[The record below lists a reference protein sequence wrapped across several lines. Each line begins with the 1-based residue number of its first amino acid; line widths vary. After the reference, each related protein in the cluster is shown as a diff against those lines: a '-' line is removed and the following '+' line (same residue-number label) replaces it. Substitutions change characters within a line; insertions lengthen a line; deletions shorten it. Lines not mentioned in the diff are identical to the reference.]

1 MKIAFY
7 GLGIVFSVIIIIL
20 GARYSFEKSAK
31 DELSEIANT
40 KKLEFKVGFKDQL
53 ALGIQM
59 SKSPLIVSYMENPFN
74 EDLKEKAYAEVK
86 SYQGSFL
93 SNQTFMI
100 NDQDLI
106 YHINCVPQYVL
117 DKNDPGSAWYGFT
130 SQMTKDYDLFVDYEK
145 ALDATFCWVNAI
157 VRDSNRKFLGIIGTG
172 IPISD
177 FVDTMYKDLESNISM
192 YLYDSSLEVSGS
204 TDKSLMESKAKIRS
218 VISDMNSKSD
228 EEITPKNTYFFGN
241 FGTIYSITPL
251 EEVGWYILLYKK
263 FNFVNFLS
271 CMTIPLVLV
280 LLILI
285 IQILIVIFM
294 KIFKPLSELTR
305 ATNHLSSGEADLSR
319 RINIDSNSS
328 LGSLKKLSSGF
339 NGFIQKVQEIITSVK
354 NSKDNL
360 VETGANLRT
369 CTDNTSESI
378 SQILQSIDA
387 FDVTISNQA
396 ESVQQTVESV
406 NKISNNIQTLDNLIE
421 TQVSSVNQ
429 AETSIQ
435 KMISAIDVVNGSVLN
450 LEQSFDSLEK
460 NARAGI
466 EKQNAVNN
474 KIEEIQNQSAM
485 LQEANTTISAI
496 AEQTNLLAMNAAI
509 EAAHAG
515 EAGKGFSVVAD
526 EIRSLAETSSE
537 QSRTIGNQLIAIQE
551 SISQIVQASSETKA
565 AFDTFATEI
574 KTTNAIISGITDS
587 MKTQE
592 EDTANINSVLRV
604 LNTSTN
610 EVKAASSEM
619 TESSGLILSEVQS
632 LEISTNNM
640 KTSMNSMN
648 HGATQIGQTG
658 QELNTLSSEMENTIS
673 ELDLQMNKFKV

>member
-1 MKIAFY
+1 MNNKFMKIAFY
-7 GLGIVFSVIIIIL
+7 GLGIVFSVIIIIF

-396 ESVQQTVESV
+396 E
-406 NKISNNIQTLDNLIE
+406 
-421 TQVSSVNQ
+421 
-429 AETSIQ
+429 TSIQ
-435 KMISAIDVVNGSVLN
+435 KMISTIDVVNGSVLN

-537 QSRTIGNQLIAIQE
+537 QSRTIGDQLIAIQE

-640 KTSMNSMN
+640 KTSMDSMN